1 MSAIEKKA
9 KSEVIIPLTIAVI
22 ITLFLFYID
31 EGYYNFNWMLDF
43 GNWFVFV
50 IYVSVLFSIFW
61 LIMRIARYFVR
72 NN

>member
-1 MSAIEKKA
+1 MPTNKKKVNIENLL
-9 KSEVIIPLTIAVI
+9 PLTIAVI

-61 LIMRIARYFVR
+61 LIMRVVQYFVG